1 MFNEIVLD
9 FEMTVRLRKLCD
21 NQRKQGR
28 RETQGYSIKV
38 SELGRGSGSVAVCRF
53 LVDRVGYRTL
63 VAGTCVHLSI
73 CSNL

>member
-1 MFNEIVLD
+1 MFNEMVLD

-21 NQRKQGR
+21 NQRNQGR

-38 SELGRGSGSVAVCRF
+38 YELGRGSGSVAVYRS
-53 LVDRVGYRTL
+53 LVDRVGYRAL
-63 VAGTCVHLSI
+63 VVGTCVHLAI